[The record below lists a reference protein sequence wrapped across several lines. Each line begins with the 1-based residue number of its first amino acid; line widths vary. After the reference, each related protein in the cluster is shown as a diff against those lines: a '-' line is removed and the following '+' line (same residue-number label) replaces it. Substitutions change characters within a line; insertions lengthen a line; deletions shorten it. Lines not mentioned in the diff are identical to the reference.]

1 MTMSLCNA
9 NMLIQKSGVNM
20 VSTDNEALSAGS
32 IKRSK
37 LSSPAQSALQSA
49 VDLSG
54 LLLPAQVQA
63 PPCQSAIGQSG
74 DWTPPLNSTTASHFC
89 HSLFSMQQATHL
101 HPLTPPCLKSSGV
114 KKVHLLCHHQRLDSM
129 QGGFSLSKANLIRL
143 MLMKDKLILYI
154 CLMLMESN
162 RQSHNVLSCQM
173 FYLIH
178 L

>member
-1 MTMSLCNA
+1 MTGSSFNRVLSRWRDIKC
-9 NMLIQKSGVNM
+9 S
-20 VSTDNEALSAGS
+20 SSAGS

-37 LSSPAQSALQSA
+37 LSFPAQSSPCTSALCSWQIRLTLSAQSASTSCQSA
-49 VDLSG
+49 V
-54 LLLPAQVQA
+54 
-63 PPCQSAIGQSG
+63 GQSG
-74 DWTPPLNSTTASHFC
+74 DWTPPLNSTTASHAC

-101 HPLTPPCLKSSGV
+101 HPLTPPCLKSSRV
-114 KKVHLLCHHQRLDSM
+114 KEVHLLCHHQRLDSM